1 MKKYIF
7 IFIIIFL
14 SMKVQSQTYLFGKT
28 VNENQIPLSGT
39 EIINITTEQKSLTD
53 SDGNFMIRG
62 SVGDQIR
69 FVRLNYEREILY
81 LSTDSFTT
89 SLVINM
95 KYSAQEIE
103 EVTIAYKPTGDLK
116 EDLKHLPKN
125 EKTERLRRD
134 IAQSLRYKQT
144 EVIPRL
150 STPSAFAPP
159 NYSAGTVSVGG
170 VASALSQLLGNKPKP
185 TKATY
190 AETKDFLEK
199 LKANIDLK
207 FYKQYGITDEQL
219 DQFLADANADLK
231 LADKFRQDFSI
242 IAIESLL
249 REKFLTYKFQ

>member
-1 MKKYIF
+1 MKKYIL
-7 IFIIIFL
+7 IFILLFL
-14 SMKVQSQTYLFGKT
+14 SLKLQSQTYLFGKT

-39 EIINITTEQKSLTD
+39 EIINITTEQKSVTD

-89 SLVINM
+89 SIVINM

-159 NYSAGTVSVGG
+159 NYSAGTVSVAG

-190 AETKDFLEK
+190 AESKDFLEK
-199 LKANIDLK
+199 LKANINLK
-207 FYKQYGITDEQL
+207 YYLQYGITEEQL
-219 DQFLADANADLK
+219 DLFLAEANRDLK
-231 LADKFRQDFSI
+231 LAI
-242 IAIESLL
+242 IYRDNFNISEIESLL
-249 REKFLTYKFQ
+249 REKFLNYKFE